1 MNILYQYYNE
11 IVLNFSDYETDLQE
25 GVIVIFVPEDKKPFD
40 IVCQK
45 INTQLE
51 RIAASLD
58 LRDKN
63 VVIRVVRGGQ
73 SKDFKL
79 DKQV

>member
-11 IVLNFSDYETDLQE
+11 IVLNFSDYETDLQG
-25 GVIVIFVPEDKKPFD
+25 GVIFIFVPEDKKPFD
-40 IVCQK
+40 IICQK

-51 RIAASLD
+51 RIATSLD
-58 LRDKN
+58 LRDKD

-73 SKDFKL
+73 SKEFKL